1 MDYVYI
7 CRDGENEELR
17 YSIRSVE
24 KHLPRG
30 RIWVVGG
37 KPDWYTGNH
46 IPVKQED
53 SKYNNAIENIRAAC
67 ESNRIGTTIVLMN
80 DDFFAIKPLE
90 DVPTY
95 VGGFMVEK
103 VALYSAIAPRSTYTK
118 RLLRTSTRLSKAG
131 IDFSRDYEL
140 HVPMVM
146 NKGKLLSVINA
157 YPDCLWR
164 SMYGNIY
171 KVGGLYITDVKY
183 YVRDAMKVKSHD
195 YKSGLYPFV
204 SSEDDSFQ
212 TLKKDLLNE
221 MFSEPSSCEG
231 SPKKSKSLPSVWF

>member
-24 KHLPRG
+24 KHLPPG

-37 KPDWYTGNH
+37 KPNWYTGNH
-46 IPVKQED
+46 IPVKQD
-53 SKYNNAIENIRAAC
+53 DAKYDNAIENLRAAC
-67 ESNRIGTTIVLMN
+67 ESKKIGSSFVLMN
-80 DDFFAIKPLE
+80 DDFFAIKPLQE
-90 DVPTY
+90 IPTY
-95 VGGFMVEK
+95 VGGFIVEK

-118 RLLRTSTRLSKAG
+118 RLLRTSIKLGKVG
-131 IDFSRDYEL
+131 MDLPRDYEL
-140 HVPMVM
+140 HVPMLM
-146 NKGKLLSVINA
+146 NKSRLLSVINA

-171 KVGGLYITDVKY
+171 RVGGIHITDVKY

-195 YKSGLYPFV
+195 YKSSSYPFV
-204 SSEDDSFQ
+204 SSEDDSFKV
-212 TLKKDLLNE
+212 LKRELLNN
-221 MFSEPSSCEG
+221 MFPNQSRYEAY
-231 SPKKSKSLPSVWF
+231 

>member
-7 CRDGENEELR
+7 CRNGENEELR

-24 KHLPRG
+24 KHLPPG

-46 IPVKQED
+46 IPVNQDD
-53 SKYNNAIENIRAAC
+53 SKYDNAIENLRAAC
-67 ESNRIGTTIVLMN
+67 ESKKIGSSFALMN
-80 DDFFAIKPLE
+80 DDFFAIKPLQE
-90 DVPTY
+90 IPTY
-95 VGGFMVEK
+95 VGGFIVEK

-118 RLLRTSTRLSKAG
+118 RLLRTSIKLGKVG
-131 IDFSRDYEL
+131 MDLPRDYEL
-140 HVPMVM
+140 HVPMMM
-146 NKGKLLSVINA
+146 NKARLLSVINA

-171 KVGGLYITDVKY
+171 RVGGIHITDVKY

-195 YKSGLYPFV
+195 YKSSSYPFV
-204 SSEDDSFQ
+204 SSEDDSFKV
-212 TLKKDLLNE
+212 LKRELLNN
-221 MFSEPSSCEG
+221 MFPNPSRYEAY
-231 SPKKSKSLPSVWF
+231 

>member
-24 KHLPRG
+24 KHLPPG

-46 IPVKQED
+46 IPVKQDD
-53 SKYNNAIENIRAAC
+53 SKYDNAIENIRAAC
-67 ESNRIGTTIVLMN
+67 ESKKIASTFVLMN
-80 DDFFAIKPLE
+80 DDFFAIKPLKE
-90 DVPTY
+90 IPTY
-95 VGGFMVEK
+95 VGGFIVEK

-118 RLLRTSTRLSKAG
+118 RLLRTSIKLSKVG
-131 IDFSRDYEL
+131 LDLSRDYEL
-140 HVPMVM
+140 HVPMMM
-146 NKGKLLSVINA
+146 NKARLLSVINA

-195 YKSGLYPFV
+195 YRSSLYPFV
-204 SSEDDSFQ
+204 SSEDDSFKV
-212 TLKKDLLNE
+212 LKRDLLNK
-221 MFSEPSSCEG
+221 MFPEPSRCEAH
-231 SPKKSKSLPSVWF
+231 

>member
-24 KHLPRG
+24 KHLPPG

-37 KPDWYTGNH
+37 KPNWYTGNH
-46 IPVKQED
+46 IPVKQD
-53 SKYNNAIENIRAAC
+53 DAKYDNAIENLRAAC
-67 ESNRIGTTIVLMN
+67 ESKKIGSSFVLMN
-80 DDFFAIKPLE
+80 DDFFAIKPLQE
-90 DVPTY
+90 IPTY
-95 VGGFMVEK
+95 VGGFIVEK

-118 RLLRTSTRLSKAG
+118 RLLRTSIKLGKVG
-131 IDFSRDYEL
+131 MDFPRDYEL
-140 HVPMVM
+140 HVPMLM
-146 NKGKLLSVINA
+146 NKSRLLSVINA

-171 KVGGLYITDVKY
+171 RVGGIHITDVKY

-195 YKSGLYPFV
+195 YKSSSYPFV
-204 SSEDDSFQ
+204 SSEDDSFKV
-212 TLKKDLLNE
+212 LKRELLNN
-221 MFSEPSSCEG
+221 MFPNPSRYEAY
-231 SPKKSKSLPSVWF
+231 